1 MKYFFLAVL
10 LTFVSVTSISFAVP
24 VITYNASDKKI
35 KIGDKTK
42 FVINN
47 KKSFTVQEI
56 LDDTSSIF
64 FPAEMPNLGL
74 SDNTFWAKFDFVNQ
88 SSDNLILK
96 FNQPLLNEIYFYR
109 IDGKDITEII
119 YSEKNPFSSRKYS
132 YPGYAFDMHA
142 TRGDTITYL
151 LKFKSNE
158 PIVFD
163 VDAGSDTVIAEEE
176 NFQEI
181 ITGIYIG
188 IIFVMV
194 FYNLFIYFTVL
205 DISYLIYVFYILS
218 IGFMHITLPGYGFKY
233 IWPNFP
239 AFNDFSVILFSALS
253 AITAVEFLKIFLKT
267 KKHVPFLNKLFLYF
281 EIIFVITLAMYFAG
295 NKILAFSI
303 VQLCTFILSLFMIG
317 VAARVVYI
325 GYRPAIFFLIAWV
338 VLLTA
343 ACIFICKD
351 FGILPYNFFTTH
363 VMQIGSGLEVVLL
376 SFALADRINI
386 FKKEKETSQ
395 AQALEALLQNELI
408 IRNQNNVLENKV
420 DERTREL
427 KNTNQEL
434 STILTELKQTQSQL
448 VNAEKMASLGQLT
461 AGIAHEINNPINF
474 VVSNIKPLNRDIEDI
489 YELIKLY
496 EKINSEDAS
505 IKENIIS
512 AKKFRNEIDF
522 DYLKQEIGQLLKGIE
537 DGAMRTA
544 NIVKGLRIFSRLDE
558 NDLKRTDITEGIEAT
573 LTLLNPE
580 INGSIE
586 LVKNY
591 ANLPKIEC
599 FPGKLN
605 QVFMN
610 ILTNGIYAIKENTQR
625 VEKGKLEITSSFDE
639 QFVRIS
645 IKDNGIGMSDD
656 VRRKIFDP
664 FFTTKPIGKGT
675 GLGMSITFS
684 IINDHHGSINLHTQ
698 HYIGSEFIIQLPI
711 NYKN

>member
-1 MKYFFLAVL
+1 MKYFSLALL
-10 LTFVSVTSISFAVP
+10 LTFVSVTTISFAGP

-42 FVINN
+42 FVIDN

-64 FPAEMPNLGL
+64 FLAEMPNLGL
-74 SDNTFWAKFDFVNQ
+74 SDNTFWAKFNFVNQ

-96 FNQPLLNEIYFYR
+96 FNQPLLNEISFYR

-142 TRGDTITYL
+142 PRGDTITYL

-176 NFQEI
+176 NLQEI

-205 DISYLIYVFYILS
+205 DISYLTYVFYILS

-239 AFNDFSVILFSALS
+239 AFNDLSVILFSAFS

-267 KKHVPFLNKLFLYF
+267 KEHVPFLNKLFLYF

-408 IRNQNNVLENKV
+408 IRNQNIVLENKV
-420 DERTREL
+420 EERTKKLQDINE
-427 KNTNQEL
+427 EL
-434 STILTELKQTQSQL
+434 STTLSELKHTQSQL

-474 VVSNIKPLNRDIEDI
+474 VVSNVKPLKRDIEEI
-489 YELIKLY
+489 YELINRYDTIKIGEINSN
-496 EKINSEDAS
+496 EKIIEVR
-505 IKENIIS
+505 KYR
-512 AKKFRNEIDF
+512 KEIDY
-522 DYLKQEIGQLLKGIE
+522 DYLKEEISHMLKGIE
-537 DGAMRTA
+537 DGAIRTA
-544 NIVKGLRIFSRLDE
+544 DIVKGLRIFSRLDE
-558 NDLKRTDITEGIEAT
+558 NDLKRTDITEGINAT

-580 INGSIE
+580 ISGSIE
-586 LVKNY
+586 LVKNFCDM
-591 ANLPKIEC
+591 PKIEC

-610 ILTNGIYAIKENTQR
+610 ILNNAIYAIKENTQR
-625 VEKGKLEITSSFDE
+625 TEKGKLEITTTFDD
-639 QFVRIS
+639 QFVIIS
-645 IKDNGIGMSDD
+645 IKDNGIGMSEE
-656 VRRKIFDP
+656 VREKIFDP

-684 IINDHHGSINLHTQ
+684 IINDHRGVINLHTK
-698 HYIGSEFIIQLPI
+698 YSIGTEFIIQLPI
-711 NYKN
+711 DYKN

>member
-1 MKYFFLAVL
+1 MKYFSLALL
-10 LTFVSVTSISFAVP
+10 LTFVSVTTISFAVP

-42 FVINN
+42 FVIDN

-96 FNQPLLNEIYFYR
+96 FNQPLLNEISFYR

-119 YSEKNPFSSRKYS
+119 YSKKNPFSSRKYS

-163 VDAGSDTVIAEEE
+163 VDAGSDTAIAEEE

-239 AFNDFSVILFSALS
+239 VFNDLSVILFSALS

-267 KKHVPFLNKLFLYF
+267 KEHVPFLNKLFLYF

-351 FGILPYNFFTTH
+351 FGILPYNFFTAH

-386 FKKEKETSQ
+386 FKKEKESSQ
-395 AQALEALLQNELI
+395 AQALEALRQNELI
-408 IRNQNNVLENKV
+408 IRNQNSVLENKV

-434 STILTELKQTQSQL
+434 STTLTELKQTQSQL

-522 DYLKQEIGQLLKGIE
+522 DYLKQEIGQMLKGIE

-544 NIVKGLRIFSRLDE
+544 DIVKGLRIFSRLDE
-558 NDLKRTDITEGIEAT
+558 NDLKRTDITEGINAT
-573 LTLLNPE
+573 LTLLTPE
-580 INGSIE
+580 ISGSIM
-586 LVKNY
+586 LVKNFG
-591 ANLPKIEC
+591 ALPKIEC

-610 ILTNGIYAIKENTQR
+610 ILNNAIYAIKENSER
-625 VEKGKLEITSSFDE
+625 VEKGKLEITTTFDDK
-639 QFVRIS
+639 FIRIS
-645 IKDNGIGMSDD
+645 IKDNGIGMPKE

-664 FFTTKPIGKGT
+664 FFTTKPVGKGT

-684 IINDHHGSINLHTQ
+684 IIKDHHGTITLHTE
-698 HYIGSEFIIQLPI
+698 HHVGTEFIIQLPI
-711 NYKN
+711 DYKN